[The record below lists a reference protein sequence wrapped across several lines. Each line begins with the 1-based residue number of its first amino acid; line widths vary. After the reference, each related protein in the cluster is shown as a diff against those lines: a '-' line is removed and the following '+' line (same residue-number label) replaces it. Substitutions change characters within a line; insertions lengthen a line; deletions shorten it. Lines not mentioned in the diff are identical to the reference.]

1 MLSVSNKGVVKMAK
15 NYDVV
20 VLGGG
25 TGGYVAAIRAAQL
38 GLSVAIVE
46 KEKLGG
52 TCLHKGCIPTKSL
65 LRSAEVYRLTKSAD
79 RFGVHVDGAV
89 ARFGEM
95 QARKDRIVEQLHRG
109 VQSLMQ
115 KNKIDVYKGKG
126 YILGPSIFSPLP
138 GTISVDIG
146 NGEENEMLIPSN
158 VIIATGSSPRAH
170 AELKFDGKRIVSSD
184 DLLMMERLPDRIAIV
199 GGGVIGIEWA
209 SLLTDL
215 GVEVTVIEFGPTIL
229 PQEDIEIAQ
238 EMMKSLKKRGVRFFE
253 NTEVGANNVNVTEEA
268 VQVSIGKEALSFDQ
282 MLIAIGRT
290 ANTHNIGLENTDV
303 VVEDGF
309 IQVNE
314 RCQTKESHI
323 YAIGDV
329 IGGLQLAHVASHE
342 GMIAVE
348 AIAGNVPE
356 ELNPQLIPKC
366 VYSYPEIASVG
377 LTEKAASELGKTVQ
391 VCKFPFAAIGKAVVY
406 GETEGFIKYVVDRET
421 EDILGIHLIGP
432 HATDLIS
439 EGMLAI
445 VLNAVPWEISGTVHP
460 HPSLS
465 EIFGEGALAVEKRA
479 IHF

>member
-1 MLSVSNKGVVKMAK
+1 MAK

-25 TGGYVAAIRAAQL
+25 TGGYVSAIRAAQL

-46 KEKLGG
+46 QEKLGG

-65 LRSAEVYRLTKSAD
+65 LRSAEVYRLASNSEQY
-79 RFGVHVDGAV
+79 GVYVEKAI
-89 ARFGEM
+89 ARFDQM
-95 QARKDRIVEQLHRG
+95 QARKDQIVHKLYQG
-109 VQSLMQ
+109 VESLMK
-115 KNKIDVYKGKG
+115 KNKIDVYNGKG

-138 GTISVDIG
+138 GTISVDVG

-158 VIIATGSSPRAH
+158 LIIATGSKPKAH
-170 AELKFDGKRIVSSD
+170 PQIAFDGKRIVSSD
-184 DLLMMERLPDRIAIV
+184 DLLTMETLPKRLAIV
-199 GGGVIGIEWA
+199 GGGVIGVEWA

-215 GVEVTVIEFGPTIL
+215 GVEVTIVEFGPTIL
-229 PQEDIEIAQ
+229 PQEDGDIAAA
-238 EMMKSLKKRGVRFFE
+238 MTKSLKKRGVRIYE
-253 NTEVGANNVNVTEEA
+253 NIAIHTENVNVTEDA
-268 VQVSIGKEALSFDQ
+268 VELSIEGETLVFDQ

-290 ANTHNIGLENTDV
+290 ANTQNIGLENTDI

-314 RCQTKESHI
+314 LCQTKESHM

-342 GMIAVE
+342 GIVAAE
-348 AIAGNVPE
+348 AIAGREPE
-356 ELNPQLIPKC
+356 PLNSELVPKC

-377 LTEKAASELGKTVQ
+377 FTEKAAVALGKSVR
-391 VCKFPFAAIGKAVVY
+391 VAKFPFAAIGKALVY
-406 GETEGFIKYVVDRET
+406 GETEGFIKYVVDQET
-421 EDILGIHLIGP
+421 EDIIGIHLIGP

-439 EGMLAI
+439 EGMLAV
-445 VLNAVPWEISGTVHP
+445 VLNAVPWEVSGAVHP